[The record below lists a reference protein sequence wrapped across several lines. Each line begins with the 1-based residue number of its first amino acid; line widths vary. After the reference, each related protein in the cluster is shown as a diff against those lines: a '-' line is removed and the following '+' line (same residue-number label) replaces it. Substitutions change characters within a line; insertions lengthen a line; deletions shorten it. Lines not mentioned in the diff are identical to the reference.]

1 MFFYELTAT
10 DVIRRGRVDNDEV
23 ITIMANGA
31 TKSVDRASAGI
42 CWHLWI
48 GTSTPNLKMEAL
60 YSSETYHPSYAA
72 SLHCRM

>member
-31 TKSVDRASAGI
+31 TKSVDRASAGM
-42 CWHLWI
+42 C
-48 GTSTPNLKMEAL
+48 
-60 YSSETYHPSYAA
+60 
-72 SLHCRM
+72 